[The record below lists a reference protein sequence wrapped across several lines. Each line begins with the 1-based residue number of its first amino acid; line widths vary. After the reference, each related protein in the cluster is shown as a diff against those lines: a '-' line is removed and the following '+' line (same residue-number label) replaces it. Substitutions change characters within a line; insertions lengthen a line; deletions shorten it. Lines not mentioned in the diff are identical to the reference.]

1 MIPPEAKNE
10 FLMVKN
16 LLKPVKIADKSKEIR
31 PEFEF
36 ETLKL
41 RETKSGGDKIQENS
55 DALEPEFA
63 RIQLRRTPTILENV
77 EKNDPPKRAKSQR
90 RKIERTENNGEK
102 ESRVRSASVPSKK
115 SKESRET
122 DNNNNGDDGLES
134 IKDST
139 KDCFKENYQLE
150 ESAEKSLPK
159 LEIPLTY
166 QNVVEQQS
174 SKNFYP
180 PSENNGTKIQFCT
193 N

>member
-1 MIPPEAKNE
+1 M
-10 FLMVKN
+10 
-16 LLKPVKIADKSKEIR
+16 
-31 PEFEF
+31 
-36 ETLKL
+36 
-41 RETKSGGDKIQENS
+41 
-55 DALEPEFA
+55 
-63 RIQLRRTPTILENV
+63 
-77 EKNDPPKRAKSQR
+77 EKNVPPKRAKSQR

-122 DNNNNGDDGLES
+122 DNNNGDDGLES

-159 LEIPLTY
+159 LDIPLTY

>member
-16 LLKPVKIADKSKEIR
+16 LLKPVKIPDKSKEIR

-63 RIQLRRTPTILENV
+63 RIQLRRTPTILEKV
-77 EKNDPPKRAKSQR
+77 EEKVPPKRAKSQH
-90 RKIERTENNGEK
+90 RKIERTENNSVK
-102 ESRVRSASVPSKK
+102 ESRARSASVPSK

-122 DNNNNGDDGLES
+122 DNNKGDDGLES
-134 IKDST
+134 IKEST
-139 KDCFKENYQLE
+139 KDCFKENYQVE

-180 PSENNGTKIQFCT
+180 PSENNGTKIQFYT

>member
-16 LLKPVKIADKSKEIR
+16 LLKPVKIVDKSKEIR

-55 DALEPEFA
+55 NPFEPEFA
-63 RIQLRRTPTILENV
+63 RIQLRRTPSLLENV
-77 EKNDPPKRAKSQR
+77 ETKPPPPKRAKSQR
-90 RKIERTENNGEK
+90 RKIERTEKSGET

-115 SKESRET
+115 SEESRET
-122 DNNNNGDDGLES
+122 DNNNEEDGLKS
-134 IKDST
+134 IKDSS
-139 KDCFKENYQLE
+139 KECFKENYQLE
-150 ESAEKSLPK
+150 ESTEKVLPK

-174 SKNFYP
+174 SKNSYP
-180 PSENNGTKIQFCT
+180 PSENNGIKI
-193 N
+193 

>member
-16 LLKPVKIADKSKEIR
+16 LLKPVKIVDKSKEIR
-31 PEFEF
+31 QEFEF

-63 RIQLRRTPTILENV
+63 RIQLRRTPSVLENV
-77 EKNDPPKRAKSQR
+77 EKNTPPPKRAKSQR
-90 RKIERTENNGEK
+90 RKIEKTEKK

-115 SKESRET
+115 SEESQET
-122 DNNNNGDDGLES
+122 DNNNGDDRLES
-134 IKDST
+134 IKGNT
-139 KDCFKENYQLE
+139 KECFKENYQLE
-150 ESAEKSLPK
+150 ESEEKSLPK

-166 QNVVEQQS
+166 QNVVEQQT
-174 SKNFYP
+174 SKNFYS
-180 PSENNGTKIQFCT
+180 PSEKNGTKIQFCT

>member
-16 LLKPVKIADKSKEIR
+16 LLKPVKIVDKSKEIR

-41 RETKSGGDKIQENS
+41 KETKSGGDKIQEHS
-55 DALEPEFA
+55 EPFEPEFA
-63 RIQLRRTPTILENV
+63 RIQLRRTPSVLENV
-77 EKNDPPKRAKSQR
+77 ETNVPPKKRAKSQR
-90 RKIERTENNGEK
+90 RKVERTEKNGET

-115 SKESRET
+115 SEESRET
-122 DNNNNGDDGLES
+122 DNNNGDDGHKS
-134 IKDST
+134 IKDSS

-150 ESAEKSLPK
+150 ELAEKSLAK

-166 QNVVEQQS
+166 QNVVEQQR
-174 SKNFYP
+174 SKNSYP
-180 PSENNGTKIQFCT
+180 PSENNGIRI
-193 N
+193 

>member
-10 FLMVKN
+10 LLMVKN

-55 DALEPEFA
+55 DAIEPEFA
-63 RIQLRRTPTILENV
+63 RIQLRRTPTILEKV
-77 EKNDPPKRAKSQR
+77 EEKVPSKRAKSQH
-90 RKIERTENNGEK
+90 RKIERTENNSVN
-102 ESRVRSASVPSKK
+102 ESRARSASVPSKK

-122 DNNNNGDDGLES
+122 DNNNGDDGLES

-139 KDCFKENYQLE
+139 TKDCFKENYQVE